1 MNVLSQALHIS
12 ARVTEKGGW
21 RVQVPAGPV
30 QVTDGSE
37 ATGGRGGG
45 SGGANVGRTA
55 QMDYVLFFHKYKKRS
70 EGGRGKRVE
79 GFGRGFGVTCEH
91 SLTHKVEVF
100 HLNFIFQTLGW
111 GGR

>member
-1 MNVLSQALHIS
+1 M
-12 ARVTEKGGW
+12 
-21 RVQVPAGPV
+21 
-30 QVTDGSE
+30 
-37 ATGGRGGG
+37 
-45 SGGANVGRTA
+45 
-55 QMDYVLFFHKYKKRS
+55 
-70 EGGRGKRVE
+70 GKRVE